1 MTGSEEDAFRLIASQ
16 QDGVLQSELWK
27 MLGVDSRKCSRIVK
41 KLLDMNR
48 VERVE
53 YRQDGIKT
61 FRLIAKKGPADP
73 RCLLAGDELIPCIA
87 CDLECSVI
95 ECNLLLDW
103 MYQLAISDVEVESG
117 DESDDDDAEDLDGTE
132 PSAVQE

>member
-1 MTGSEEDAFRLIASQ
+1 MAGSEEDAFRLIAGS

-41 KLLDMNR
+41 KLLDKDR

-61 FRLIAKKGPADP
+61 FRLIAKKGPANP
-73 RCLLAGDELIPCIA
+73 KFLMAGTELLPCIG
-87 CDLECSVI
+87 CDEECDII
-95 ECNLLLDW
+95 ECNRLLDW
-103 MYQLAISDVEVESG
+103 MYQLAISEAEASEAEIEDEES
-117 DESDDDDAEDLDGTE
+117 
-132 PSAVQE
+132 

>member
-1 MTGSEEDAFRLIASQ
+1 MTGTEEDAFRLIATVPE
-16 QDGVLQSELWK
+16 GVLQSELWK

-41 KLLDMNR
+41 KLLDTNR

-73 RCLLAGDELIPCIA
+73 RCLLGGEELIPCIA
-87 CDLECSVI
+87 CELECSVND
-95 ECNLLLDW
+95 CNLLLDW
-103 MYQLAISDVEVESG
+103 MYQLAISDVEVETP
-117 DESDDDDAEDLDGTE
+117 DAEVKE
-132 PSAVQE
+132 E

>member
-1 MTGSEEDAFRLIASQ
+1 MTGSEEDAFRLIAAST
-16 QDGVLQSELWK
+16 DGVLQSELWK

-41 KLLDMNR
+41 KLLDKDR
-48 VERVE
+48 VDRVE

-73 RCLLAGDELIPCIA
+73 KCLLAGTELVPCIG
-87 CDLECSVI
+87 CDEECDVI

-103 MYQLAISDVEVESG
+103 MYQLAISEAESVEPPVASE
-117 DESDDDDAEDLDGTE
+117 
-132 PSAVQE
+132 

>member
-1 MTGSEEDAFRLIASQ
+1 MTGTEEDAFRVIASVPE
-16 QDGVLQSELWK
+16 GVLQSELWK

-41 KLLDMNR
+41 KLLDTNR

-73 RCLLAGDELIPCIA
+73 AYLLAGEELIPCIA
-87 CDLECSVI
+87 CELECSVN

-103 MYQLAISDVEVESG
+103 MYQLAISDVSETTPETG
-117 DESDDDDAEDLDGTE
+117 G
-132 PSAVQE
+132 QEEIPQE

>member
-1 MTGSEEDAFRLIASQ
+1 MTGTEEDAFRLIATQ
-16 QDGVLQSELWK
+16 PDGVLQSELWK

-73 RCLLAGDELIPCIA
+73 RCLMAGEELIPCIA
-87 CDLECSVI
+87 CDLECSVN

-103 MYQLAISDVEVESG
+103 MYQLAISDVEVVPEEG
-117 DESDDDDAEDLDGTE
+117 EEVKAEQD
-132 PSAVQE
+132 